1 MVFVQS
7 QEIIHRDLRTVE
19 SFEGLYGEK
28 ERIQNSPPFFVM
40 VSSWYH
46 DGRPRQVKPQ
56 VTLSY
61 LESRYKLCSDL
72 YSSIK

>member
-1 MVFVQS
+1 MAGQDQITLPAQF
-7 QEIIHRDLRTVE
+7 
-19 SFEGLYGEK
+19 GLYGEK
-28 ERIQNSPPFFVM
+28 ERILNSPPFFVM

-61 LESRYKLCSDL
+61 LELRYKLCSDL
-72 YSSIK
+72 YSSIERMEDT